1 MTFKTRPSTYRLSL
15 APTGRAHCRGCKRRV
30 EKSELR
36 FTITAFVRP
45 GRSTCLVRCCECI
58 DAKFA
63 RAVFA
68 VYGTAAHVPV
78 DACVATAD
86 GVRAALALL
95 SAVDKSLECAVEGA
109 GKQRVKARHINV
121 EQASGGDVASA
132 AAAAAASPA
141 HAS

>member
-30 EKSELR
+30 DKGELR

-45 GRSTCLVRCCECI
+45 GRSTCLVRCCKCI

-63 RAVFA
+63 RAVLA
-68 VYGTAAHVPV
+68 VYGTAARVPA
-78 DACVATAD
+78 DACVATAAAD

-95 SAVDKSLECAVEGA
+95 SAADKPRDCAVE
-109 GKQRVKARHINV
+109 
-121 EQASGGDVASA
+121 
-132 AAAAAASPA
+132 
-141 HAS
+141 